1 MDALR
6 LIQAGQKDLDSRL
19 GRVEYVLLETKESLK
34 PKYASDISNLF
45 QNLLRNDCSSGSSQ
59 AINQDSRDAA
69 LLQNSSSAPDPPIRR
84 TRDIK
89 DQMVEE
95 EQERRERMHEAVD
108 QIEDSSD
115 SLAW

>member
-19 GRVEYVLLETKESLK
+19 
-34 PKYASDISNLF
+34 A
-45 QNLLRNDCSSGSSQ
+45 
-59 AINQDSRDAA
+59 RDAA
-69 LLQNSSSAPDPPIRR
+69 LLQKSSSAPDPPLRR

-115 SLAW
+115 SVACHECITHDGLDDHDSKTCHDEDAGDGRSRIKSSQKESSST